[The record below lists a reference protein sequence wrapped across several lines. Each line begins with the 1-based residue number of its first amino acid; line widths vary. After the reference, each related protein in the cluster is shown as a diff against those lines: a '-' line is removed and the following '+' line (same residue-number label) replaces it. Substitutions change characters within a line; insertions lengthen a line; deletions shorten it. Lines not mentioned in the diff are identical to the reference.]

1 MIVIGLTGGIGSG
14 KTTVSQILSDMGAM
28 VLDADKIGHELY
40 SPHTETWHLV
50 VDTFGEDILQPSG
63 EIDRRK
69 LGKVVF
75 SDPRA
80 LARLN
85 RIMHPRMYDIVKEK
99 IKDERRKGTK
109 VMVVEAAILLE
120 AHWTPLVD
128 QVWVVQ
134 APEDV
139 VIQRLRD
146 KNGFSEEQARSRIRA
161 QLSPQERAK
170 QADVIINN
178 DGDLSAVRS
187 NVEAL
192 WEKHIKVKGLV

>member
-40 SPHTETWHLV
+40 SSHTETWQLV
-50 VDTFGEDILQPSG
+50 VGAFGEDILQPSG

-69 LGKVVF
+69 LGQVVF
-75 SDPRA
+75 NDPQA

-85 RIMHPRMYDIVKEK
+85 RIMHPRMYGIVKEK
-99 IKDERRKGTK
+99 IEDEVRKGTK

-146 KNGFSEEQARSRIRA
+146 KNGFSEEQARSRIRS

-187 NVEAL
+187 NVEAQ

>member
-14 KTTVSQILSDMGAM
+14 KTTVSQILSNMGAV

-50 VDTFGEDILQPSG
+50 VGAFGEDILQPSG

-99 IKDERRKGTK
+99 IEDEGRKGTK

-146 KNGFSEEQARSRIRA
+146 KNGFSEEQARNRIRS

>member
-14 KTTVSQILSDMGAM
+14 KTTVSQILSDMGAV

-40 SPHTETWHLV
+40 SSHTETWHLV
-50 VDTFGEDILQPSG
+50 VDAFGEDILQPSG

-109 VMVVEAAILLE
+109 VMVVEAAIFLE

-128 QVWVVQ
+128 QIWVVQ

-146 KNGFSEEQARSRIRA
+146 KNGFSEEQARSRIRS

>member
-40 SPHTETWHLV
+40 SSHTETWHLV
-50 VDTFGEDILQPSG
+50 VDAFGEDILQPSG

-69 LGKVVF
+69 LGQVVF
-75 SDPRA
+75 NDPQA

-85 RIMHPRMYDIVKEK
+85 RIMHPRMYGIVKGK
-99 IKDERRKGTK
+99 IEDEGRKGTK

-146 KNGFSEEQARSRIRA
+146 KNGFSEEQARSRIRS

-187 NVEAL
+187 NVEAQ

>member
-85 RIMHPRMYDIVKEK
+85 RIMHPRMYDIVKEM